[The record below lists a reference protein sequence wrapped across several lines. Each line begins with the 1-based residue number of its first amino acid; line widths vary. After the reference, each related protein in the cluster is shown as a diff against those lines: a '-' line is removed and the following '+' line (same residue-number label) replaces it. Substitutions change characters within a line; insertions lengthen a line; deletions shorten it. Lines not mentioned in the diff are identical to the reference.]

1 MFEMTVA
8 VPVLASRILPRSRLA
23 AIAAVVGFAG
33 LTAVAAQFSFR
44 IPPIPVPFTLQTAA
58 VLLTGGILG
67 SKLGAASQALYV
79 VVGAIGLP
87 VFAEQSRGFGVL
99 TGASG
104 GYLVGFVVAA
114 YLVGRLAEQRK
125 DREVLSGFAAFL
137 FGSLTIYL
145 FGVLGLMTSLD
156 LSVGNAIAN
165 GVVPFV
171 FWDII
176 KALAAGLIMPAAWKL
191 AGDPQT

>member
-1 MFEMTVA
+1 MTVA

-33 LTAVAAQFSFR
+33 FTAIAAQFSFR
-44 IPPIPVPFTLQTAA
+44 IPPIQVPFTLQTAV
-58 VLLTGGILG
+58 VLLSGGILG
-67 SKLGAASQALYV
+67 SKMGAASQALYV
-79 VVGAIGLP
+79 LVGAVGLP
-87 VFAEQSRGFGVL
+87 VFAEQSGGFDVL
-99 TGASG
+99 TGATG

-114 YLVGRLAEQRK
+114 FVVGLLAEHRK

-137 FGSLTIYL
+137 FGSLTVYL

-156 LSVGNAIAN
+156 LSVGEAIAG

-191 AGDPQT
+191 TGSD